1 MTVALA
7 LFTRDLGVH
16 DNPVLYAAAQSAD
29 CVVPLFVLDE
39 RILASGY
46 SRPNRARTLAD
57 SLADLR
63 QADRLDPEGDYV
75 RRYLPELANVAGAA
89 AAQRFPASAGEC
101 VTVFELCDALTTA
114 DACAGRCDRL
124 AGRRSP

>member
-1 MTVALA
+1 VTVALA

-29 CVVPLFVLDE
+29 CVVALFVLDE

-46 SRPNRARTLAD
+46 SRPNRARSLAD

-101 VTVFELCDALTTA
+101 VTVFELCDTLTTA